1 MKKQILLVAIIGLIF
16 SACSKAPD
24 PIKLDD
30 GSATTINQALITKKI
45 KGIEQ
50 DPFLQNMKWSYNMY
64 FTKIDDEYMRN
75 DEIVKGFYLAHN
87 ADKMIIIGNE
97 KIAREY
103 KSYFLNNQVKADIQI
118 HPIDMI
124 EGSKQR
130 VNVLFFSKNQMKG

>member
-1 MKKQILLVAIIGLIF
+1 MKKQILLVAVTGLIF

-24 PIKLDD
+24 PVKLDS
-30 GSATTINQALITKKI
+30 GSATTINNALIARKI
-45 KGIEQ
+45 NEIPQ
-50 DPFLQNMKWSYNMY
+50 DPFLQNLKWSYNMN
-64 FTKIDDEYMRN
+64 FIKIGDEYMRN